1 MQKDDCRRFEEALM
15 AELPPA
21 EELRRHAERCAA
33 CRALLETARLD
44 IAPASS
50 AEDHFTEEL
59 RKQVAQI
66 AQRRARRWQR
76 RRRMI
81 PLLVG
86 LFGYLSALIMLMV
99 EIPATEVAP
108 AALPQFSLPLAFS
121 APLPAGSPTLLAIIL
136 FCSLLW
142 IGIVALLTRGRRA
155 WSGSA

>member
-1 MQKDDCRRFEEALM
+1 MQQDDCQRFEEALM

-21 EELRRHAERCAA
+21 EELRRHAERCSA

-50 AEDHFTEEL
+50 EDRFAAAL
-59 RKQVAQI
+59 REQVTQI

-86 LFGYLSALIMLMV
+86 LVGYLSALIMLIV
-99 EIPATEVAP
+99 EIPAADVTP

-121 APLPAGSPTLLAIIL
+121 APLPAGSPMMLAVLLS
-136 FCSLLW
+136 CSLLW
-142 IGIVALLTRGRRA
+142 IGIVALLARGRRA